1 MAEMSA
7 YPSLGDLTTESDV
20 EQKLLWP
27 ILTNAFPLGLGFSP
41 SDVFTKLCIRRLE
54 IGKDKTKKVYYPD
67 YLIVMAGLPVI
78 VVEAKAV
85 GEDLSIALHEARLYG
100 NEINALFPHGTNPC
114 VRVVACNG
122 NGLCTALIDSSIP
135 DIELSHS
142 DLSPASVDFAKFT
155 DNCCR
160 KTMQVHVN
168 KLRQA
173 LRKTDYKRPVT
184 IVGGSAFQGEE
195 LAQNT
200 FGATITG
207 DYGHFFNPKTRDD
220 RSLIVRKAYIGSLRH
235 QRYIEPIDRLI
246 RNAVAPT
253 AARIRPIENSANP
266 REITAALREHR
277 KLENQVML
285 LIGSVGAGKSTFAD
299 YLSLVALPEEI
310 RSKTAW
316 LRLNLN
322 EAPLKLD
329 LAYEWTS
336 KAIVQE
342 FRTCYPEVDFDELS
356 ILKKIFRHE
365 LSALKRGPL
374 AMLEPT
380 STEYKVRVADRL
392 SKLQTDDL
400 ALAKGIT
407 KYICS
412 GPELLLVL
420 VLDNCDKRDRDDQ
433 LKMFQIA
440 QWIQSEFN
448 CLVILP
454 LRDVTF
460 DLYRHEPPLDTAL
473 KQFIFRIEPPQFSD
487 VLQAR
492 VRLVLEEIAQYASSG
507 STLSYHLPNGIK
519 VTYPTEDQAVYLA
532 SILRSLY
539 AHDRFVRQVM
549 TGIAGR
555 DVRRA
560 LEIFL
565 DFCMSGH
572 IGEDEIYKIRFFEG
586 QHVLSLSVVAR
597 VLLRMH
603 RRFYDGTR
611 SYLKNIVQCDP
622 KDPLPDNF
630 VRLTLLH
637 WFHQKLSIKGPAGVE
652 GFHRVADMV
661 SDLSALGH
669 DSERVREELSYLAR
683 EGCLVPE
690 HLRVNEISDDDL
702 VKVTASGA
710 VHLQLMANPEYLAA
724 CSEDTWIADENL
736 CKRIAERISRGP
748 HIQYSPVT
756 TARNAKEFVEYL
768 MACSSELL
776 RAPNVFLEKGAAA
789 VLNILHEAE
798 AGVAAAEV
806 TLPERLYV
814 GNVPFD
820 ATAIELKGAF
830 EEKNVQIKSMTF
842 PTNNDSGGS
851 RGFAFIEPATKE
863 AVLLALD
870 LDGALTLRGR
880 RLRVNEAHPLVEEN
894 IKSGGRERPSPPL
907 SKRVYVA
914 NLPYAASEADI
925 RELLST
931 HDVTAVEIFLMMDK
945 KTGKSKGA
953 GFVELRSKDEA
964 VKVIGALDG
973 IEFMEKKLT
982 VRPADLKE
990 GK

>member
-1 MAEMSA
+1 MAEMST
-7 YPSLGDLTTESDV
+7 YPSLGDLKTESDV
-20 EQKLLWP
+20 EQKLIWP
-27 ILTNAFPLGLGFSP
+27 ILTNALPLGLGFSP
-41 SDVFTKLCIRRLE
+41 SDVFTKLSIRRLE
-54 IGKDKTKKVYYPD
+54 IGKGRTKKLYYPD

-85 GEDLSIALHEARLYG
+85 GEDLSIALYEARLYG

-122 NGLCTALIDSSIP
+122 KGLQTALIDSSIP
-135 DIELSHS
+135 DVELSHS
-142 DLSPASVDFAKFT
+142 DLSPASIDFAKFT
-155 DNCCR
+155 NNCCR

-184 IVGGSAFQGEE
+184 IVGGAAFQGEE

-200 FGATITG
+200 FGATIAG
-207 DYGHFFNPKTRDD
+207 DYGHLFNPKTRDD
-220 RSLIVRKAYIGSLRH
+220 RALIAREAYIASLRH

-253 AARIRPIENSANP
+253 AARIKAIENSADP
-266 REITAALREHR
+266 REITAVLRKHK

-285 LIGSVGAGKSTFAD
+285 LIGSVGAGKSTFVD
-299 YLSLVALPEEI
+299 HLSLVALPEEI
-310 RSKTAW
+310 RRKTTW

-322 EAPLKLD
+322 EAPLKLE

-342 FRTCYPEVDFDELS
+342 FRTCYPEIDFDELS
-356 ILKKIFRHE
+356 NLEKIFGYE

-380 STEYKVRVADRL
+380 STGYKVRLADRL
-392 SKLQTDDL
+392 SELQSDGF
-400 ALAKGIT
+400 ALAKGIA

-412 GPELLLVL
+412 GPELLLVV

-440 QWIQSEFN
+440 QWIQSEFH

-473 KQFIFRIEPPQFSD
+473 KQFVFRIEPPQFSD

-492 VRLVLEEIAQYASSG
+492 VRLVLDEIAQYASSD

-519 VTYPTEDQAVYLA
+519 VTYPTEDQAIYLA

-586 QHVLSLSVVAR
+586 QHVLSISVVAR

-622 KDPLPDNF
+622 EDPLPDNF

-637 WFHQKLSIKGPAGVE
+637 WFYQKLNLRGPAGVE
-652 GFHRVADMV
+652 GFHRVADMI
-661 SDLSALGH
+661 SDVSALGH

-702 VKVTASGA
+702 VKVTASGTI
-710 VHLQLMANPEYLAA
+710 HLQLMANPEYLAA

-736 CKRIAERISRGP
+736 CRRIAERISSGP
-748 HIQYSPVT
+748 QTQYSSVT

-768 MACSSELL
+768 LASSTELL
-776 RAPNVFLEKGAAA
+776 SAPNVFLEEGTTT

-806 TLPERLYV
+806 TLPESLYV
-814 GNVPFD
+814 GNLPFD
-820 ATAIELKGAF
+820 ATAIELKIAF
-830 EEKNVQIKSMTF
+830 EEKGVQIKSISLPM
-842 PTNNDSGGS
+842 NYESGKS
-851 RGFAFIEPATKE
+851 KGFAFIELATKE
-863 AVLLALD
+863 TSFLALE
-870 LDGALTLRGR
+870 LDGSLTLRGR
-880 RLRVNEAHPLVEEN
+880 RLRVNEAYRHVEEH
-894 IKSGGRERPSPPL
+894 IKSSGREGPSPPL

-914 NLPYAASEADI
+914 NLPSEASEADI

-931 HDVTAVEIFLMMDK
+931 HDVTAVDIFLMKDNI
-945 KTGKSKGA
+945 TGKSKGA
-953 GFVELRSKDEA
+953 GFIELRSKDEA
-964 VKVIGALDG
+964 VKVIGALNG
-973 IEFMEKKLT
+973 IEFMERKL
-982 VRPADLKE
+982 VAKPADQK
-990 GK
+990 